1 MNFNILRFE
10 QLDSTN
16 SEAARQARQGAA
28 EGSCVIALQQTD
40 GRGRRGR
47 TWVSGKDSG
56 LYFSIVLRPSLGH
69 RFIPLIT
76 LMAGVAVHDT
86 LVEFGLKPDIK
97 WVNDVLVGEKKIS
110 GILSELIE
118 TRDGPAVV
126 VGIGINL
133 RTSALADE
141 IANIA
146 TSIGSETHKTVEP
159 EDVAQVLTRFLS
171 HFYDILNGPNGPAEI
186 IGHWQKR
193 STYYRGK
200 HVTVTLENQI
210 LNGTTD
216 GLEDN
221 GALRLRTADGEL
233 RIVQAGDVQ
242 RLRESL
248 D

>member
-1 MNFNILRFE
+1 MDLNILTFE

-28 EGSCVIALQQTD
+28 EGLCVLARQQTD
-40 GRGRRGR
+40 GRGRHGR
-47 TWVSGKDSG
+47 NWVSGKDSG
-56 LYFSIVLRPSLGH
+56 LYFSVVLRPA
-69 RFIPLIT
+69 IEQWAMPLIT

-86 LVEFGLKPDIK
+86 LLEFGLKPDIK

-118 TRDGPAVV
+118 TRGGPAVI

-133 RTSALADE
+133 GTSALADE

-146 TSIGSETHKTVEP
+146 TSIGSETHKIVEP
-159 EDVAQVLTRFLS
+159 EDVAKVLTRHLS
-171 HFYDILNGPNGPAEI
+171 HFYEILNRPDGPAEI
-186 IGHWQKR
+186 IRQWRER
-193 STYYRGK
+193 STYFQGK
-200 HVTVTLENQI
+200 HVSVTLENEM

-221 GALRLRTADGEL
+221 GALRLKTADGGI
-233 RIVQAGDVQ
+233 RIIQAGDVQ